1 MRGIAIIILGI
12 LKLLRI
18 SFNFF
23 YSIGEIF
30 GLELK
35 FWSLKYTINQ
45 AQNYLLKNVIFDTL
59 FQN

>member
-1 MRGIAIIILGI
+1 M
-12 LKLLRI
+12 RI